1 MIVLDPV
8 MTTLKGPAMDDPSRE
23 PLLSDE
29 PTLELVVRAR
39 SGDRP
44 AMEAL
49 LERCLPPLKRWA
61 HGRLPTAARG
71 RLDTGDLVQE
81 AALHVLGNLDTFEPR
96 HVGAMQAYLRQ
107 SVINRIRDEVRRIG
121 RQPPPL
127 ELPDDH
133 PSDRTSPLEFAIQA
147 EAYDHY
153 RDALA
158 RMSPKDRELIVGRIE
173 AQWSLAEIAHR
184 FGLRTVDAARMAVNR
199 AVKRLTTDLALS
211 KRK

>member
-1 MIVLDPV
+1 MIQFTAVMSEPRRGVPREDPAL
-8 MTTLKGPAMDDPSRE
+8 T

-29 PTLELVVRAR
+29 PTIELVVRAR
-39 SGDRP
+39 AGDRS

-61 HGRLPTAARG
+61 HGRLPAAARG

-81 AALHVLGNLDTFEPR
+81 AALHVLGCLDRFEPR

-127 ELPDDH
+127 ELPDDLA
-133 PSDRTSPLEFAIQA
+133 SDRTTPLEAAIQA
-147 EAYDHY
+147 EAYEHY
-153 RDALA
+153 RDAL
-158 RMSPKDRELIVGRIE
+158 SKLSTKDREMIVARIE
-173 AQWSLAEIAHR
+173 VQWGLTEIAQR
-184 FGLRTVDAARMAVNR
+184 FGMRTVDAARMAVSR
-199 AVKRLTTDLALS
+199 AVKKLS
-211 KRK
+211 QTLHAEN